1 MQSHDG
7 TLIPALHVRLPFDK
21 LRLQLHCNS
30 GFLKP
35 PVIAKA
41 ASPGTGP
48 LVSRVLALT
57 FRRKGQSQEHLKTVC
72 VSVKELSDC
81 PTSLFVCVC
90 VCVFI
95 LKGAVV

>member
-57 FRRKGQSQEHLKTVC
+57 LRRKAQSQEQLKTVC
-72 VSVKELSDC
+72 ECQGTVRL
-81 PTSLFVCVC
+81 PNFTLCVC
-90 VCVFI
+90 VCVYS
-95 LKGAVV
+95 